1 MHRHVNTSI
10 HTYAHRYIDT
20 ETHTYINAWID
31 RYADREI
38 GRREVA
44 WSSEEVQAS
53 FSSEYKS
60 LWRKDEPSFC
70 YSLLQSIA
78 VCCSHHK
85 TRLFDAKMS
94 LLSVTVCCSLLQ
106 SIAVCC
112 SHHKTRL
119 FDAKMSLLSKKH
131 TTRSHVSYFIFFREK
146 LICNILP
153 RMYHIF
159 CLSRKRTTLEL
170 QCESTVPQSPC
181 GKRTPPDLWLP
192 NLHWDNR
199 NQNATFLIFL
209 FFGFQLF
216 SPLLERGHGA
226 TLLGFVLWI
235 QNIHVMPLTLILA
248 IQMLQCVAEC
258 CMRRIAMYSCK
269 SAHMHAC
276 YPTSSSGMQ
285 YGEEESRGVLQS
297 VARDA

>member
-1 MHRHVNTSI
+1 MQIERSDAGKWRGRRRKCRPLSHRNTSLFD
-10 HTYAHRYIDT
+10 A
-20 ETHTYINAWID
+20 
-31 RYADREI
+31 
-38 GRREVA
+38 
-44 WSSEEVQAS
+44 
-53 FSSEYKS
+53 KMS
-60 LWRKDEPSFC
+60 LLSVTVC
-70 YSLLQSIA
+70 CSLLQSIA

-181 GKRTPPDLWLP
+181 GKRTPPDL
-192 NLHWDNR
+192 
-199 NQNATFLIFL
+199 
-209 FFGFQLF
+209 
-216 SPLLERGHGA
+216 
-226 TLLGFVLWI
+226 
-235 QNIHVMPLTLILA
+235 
-248 IQMLQCVAEC
+248 
-258 CMRRIAMYSCK
+258 
-269 SAHMHAC
+269 
-276 YPTSSSGMQ
+276 
-285 YGEEESRGVLQS
+285 
-297 VARDA
+297 